1 MKSKIVLGTVFVA
14 TCVLCA
20 VIGYRAGAHRAN
32 QVPRN
37 VATELPSRVYFNLMA
52 ALEDLRMG
60 RLERG
65 TRKVEAVCFA
75 SAAINL
81 PLDPNLDRAG
91 QLPGVA
97 ATDLYHVSVDAEAA
111 AARPPLHAL
120 GDVSHDGCSGVV
132 PSR

>member
-75 SAAINL
+75 SAAIVYG
-81 PLDPNLDRAG
+81 DPISREDRLMRYCRPDLV
-91 QLPGVA
+91 QYR
-97 ATDLYHVSVDAEAA
+97 ATY
-111 AARPPLHAL
+111 
-120 GDVSHDGCSGVV
+120 CT
-132 PSR
+132 